1 MDALERAIKSED
13 WEVAA
18 HILAIAVLRVA
29 EIIPPETLSAML
41 DLLAEG
47 GDARE
52 G

>member
-18 HILAIAVLRVA
+18 HILVFAVLRVA
-29 EIIPPETLSAML
+29 EIIPPETLSTML

>member
-13 WEVAA
+13 WELAA

-29 EIIPPETLSAML
+29 EIIPSKTLSTML

>member
-1 MDALERAIKSED
+1 M
-13 WEVAA
+13 AA

-29 EIIPPETLSAML
+29 EIIPPKTLSTML

>member
-1 MDALERAIKSED
+1 MGTLERAIKSED
-13 WEVAA
+13 WELAA
-18 HILAIAVLRVA
+18 YILAIAVLRVA
-29 EIIPPETLSAML
+29 EIIPPETLSTML

>member
-29 EIIPPETLSAML
+29 EIIPPKTLSTML